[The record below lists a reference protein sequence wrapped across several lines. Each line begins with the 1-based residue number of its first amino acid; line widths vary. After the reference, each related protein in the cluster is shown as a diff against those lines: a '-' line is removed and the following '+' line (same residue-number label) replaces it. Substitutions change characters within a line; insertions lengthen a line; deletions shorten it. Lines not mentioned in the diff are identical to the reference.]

1 MKYATI
7 FDALQGLRFQFLKWR
22 IRNVSKRN
30 FLLGL
35 SVLTGLVCGF
45 AAILLK
51 NLVHFIQDYL
61 QYRVQFPYHTTLYFI
76 FPMLGILLTALLVKR
91 LLKGQL
97 GRGLSPIIENIA
109 RKGSKIE
116 QHKTWSHV
124 LTSGVTAGFGGS
136 AGLEAPIVVT
146 GSAIGSNLGI
156 LAHLNYR
163 ERTLLLGCGAAAGI
177 SAVFNCPIAGVIF
190 AFEVLLEG
198 FSVPAFIPLLLSSAT
213 AAVVSRFFFADRL
226 FYLITDNWTVS
237 QLPFYTLLGLAC
249 GLVSVYMTRS
259 TLLIEG
265 RFKRWKSHY
274 RKALGGGALLGG
286 LIFLLPT
293 LYGEGYTLIQALL
306 NGEYA
311 LLLRNSLF
319 GEMGDGGMMLIL
331 LAGATVLMKVVATSL
346 TIASGGNGGIF
357 APSLFTGSLLGFTFS
372 FGLNSTG
379 MVALPIASFVAT
391 AMAGVLSG
399 VVHAPLTGIFLIA
412 EITGG
417 YNLFVPLMIVSASAF
432 FVSRLLEPYSVYT
445 NRLARKG
452 IVGTHQKDSAVMRAI
467 RLKKLI
473 RKPEYTLRQDMP
485 LGDLV
490 KIVEQSHIN
499 HYPVI
504 GADKQFLG
512 MVELDRIRDLLF
524 RVELYETKNVSEFMF
539 FPSETIRWND
549 SAESAFHKFEKEG
562 EECLPVLDGLQ
573 FKGFVFKS
581 ELLESYRHK
590 LIRQSRELS

>member
-1 MKYATI
+1 MNRESI
-7 FDALQGLRFQFLKWR
+7 LQALNGLRFQFLKWR

-30 FLLGL
+30 FLLGI
-35 SVLTGLVCGF
+35 SILTGLICGI
-45 AAILLK
+45 AAVLLK
-51 NLVHFIQDYL
+51 NMVHYIQDYL
-61 QYRVQFPYHTTLYFI
+61 QYRVKFPYHTTLYFI
-76 FPMLGILLTALLVKR
+76 FPMLGILITALLVKR

-213 AAVVSRFFFADRL
+213 AAVVSRFFFSDRL
-226 FYLITDNWTVS
+226 FYLITDNWTVG
-237 QLPFYTLLGLAC
+237 QLPFYTLLGVLC
-249 GLVSVYMTRS
+249 GLVSVYMTRT
-259 TLLIEG
+259 TLFIEG
-265 RFKRWKSHY
+265 RFSRWKSDY
-274 RKALGGGALLGG
+274 RKALAGGATLGA

-306 NGEYA
+306 NGEYS
-311 LLLRNSLF
+311 LVLSNSLF
-319 GEMGDGGMMLIL
+319 GSLSEGWIMLL
-331 LAGATVLMKVVATSL
+331 LIAGATVLMKVVATSL

-372 FGLNSTG
+372 YGINTLGFVN
-379 MVALPIASFVAT
+379 LPIASFVAT
-391 AMAGVLSG
+391 AMGGVLSG

-432 FVSRLLEPYSVYT
+432 FISRLMEPYSVYT
-445 NRLARKG
+445 NRLAQKG
-452 IVGTHQKDSAVMRAI
+452 VIGSHQKDVSVIRAI
-467 RLKKLI
+467 RLKNQI
-473 RKPEYTLRQDMP
+473 RKPEFILKPEMN
-485 LGDLV
+485 LGELV
-490 KIVEQSHIN
+490 SIVEKSHIN
-499 HYPVI
+499 FYPVLS
-504 GADKQFLG
+504 ADKQFVG

-524 RVELYETKNVSEFMF
+524 RAELYQEKTVTEFMF
-539 FPSETIRWND
+539 IPPYTIRFSD
-549 SAESAFHKFEKEG
+549 HAETAFQKFEACD
-562 EECLPVLDGLQ
+562 EECLPVLDGQQ
-573 FKGFVFKS
+573 FKGFVYKA
-581 ELLESYRHK
+581 ELLEAYRHK

>member
-1 MKYATI
+1 M
-7 FDALQGLRFQFLKWR
+7 
-22 IRNVSKRN
+22 
-30 FLLGL
+30 
-35 SVLTGLVCGF
+35 
-45 AAILLK
+45 
-51 NLVHFIQDYL
+51 VHYIQDYL
-61 QYRVQFPYHTTLYFI
+61 QYRVKFPYHTTLYFI
-76 FPMLGILLTALLVKR
+76 FPMLGILITALLVKR

-213 AAVVSRFFFADRL
+213 AAVVSRFFFSDRL

-237 QLPFYTLLGLAC
+237 QLPFYTLLGVLC
-249 GLVSVYMTRS
+249 GLVSVYMTRT
-259 TLLIEG
+259 TLFIEG
-265 RFKRWKSHY
+265 RFSRWKSDY
-274 RKALGGGALLGG
+274 RKALAGGAMLGG

-306 NGEYA
+306 DGEYN
-311 LLLRNSLF
+311 LVLSNSLF
-319 GEMGDGGMMLIL
+319 GSLSEGWIMLL
-331 LAGATVLMKVVATSL
+331 LIAGATVLMKVLATSL

-372 FGLNSTG
+372 YGINTLGFIN
-379 MVALPIASFVAT
+379 LPIASFVAT
-391 AMAGVLSG
+391 AMGGVLSG

-432 FVSRLLEPYSVYT
+432 FISRLMEPYSVYT

-452 IVGTHQKDSAVMRAI
+452 VIGSHQKDVSVIRAI
-467 RLKKLI
+467 RLKNQI
-473 RKPEYTLRQDMP
+473 RKPEFILKPEMN
-485 LGDLV
+485 LGELV
-490 KIVEQSHIN
+490 SIVEKSHIN
-499 HYPVI
+499 FYPVLS
-504 GADKQFLG
+504 ADKQFVG

-524 RVELYETKNVSEFMF
+524 RAELYQEKTVSDFMF
-539 FPSETIRWND
+539 LPPSIIRFSDHAET
-549 SAESAFHKFEKEG
+549 AFQKFETCD
-562 EECLPVLDGLQ
+562 EECLPVLDGSQ
-573 FKGFVFKS
+573 FKGFVYKA
-581 ELLESYRHK
+581 ELLEAYRHK

>member
-1 MKYATI
+1 MKHADV
-7 FDALQGLRFQFLKWR
+7 FHAFNGLRFQFLKWR

-35 SVLTGLVCGF
+35 SVFTGLVCGF

-61 QYRVQFPYHTTLYFI
+61 QYRVHFPYHTTLYFI
-76 FPMLGILLTALLVKR
+76 FPMLGILLTAVLVKR

-213 AAVVSRFFFADRL
+213 AAVVSRFFFSDRL
-226 FYLITDNWTVS
+226 FYLITDNWTVG

-265 RFKRWKSHY
+265 RFKRWKSNY

-306 NGEYA
+306 NGEYT

-319 GEMGDGGMMLIL
+319 GELGDSGMMIIL
-331 LAGATVLMKVVATSL
+331 LAGATVFMKVVATSL

-379 MVALPIASFVAT
+379 IVALPIASFVAT

-473 RKPEYTLRQDMP
+473 RKPEYTLRPDMP

-504 GADKQFLG
+504 GPEKHFQG

-539 FPSETIRWND
+539 FPSQTIRWND
-549 SAESAFHKFEKEG
+549 TAESAFHKFEIEG
-562 EECLPVLDGLQ
+562 EECLPVFDGPQ